1 MKLSKHARIGLVAA
15 VLVSMLAI
23 ALAAIRYDPVWL
35 FHRSEL
41 RNANEIIARV
51 EAFRASHGRLPETAE
66 EVGMDTDEIS
76 VYYWKDGENEY
87 SIMFGRYAMG
97 ECQTYHSRTKKWGFG
112 CS

>member
-1 MKLSKHARIGLVAA
+1 MKLSNRARIGLAA
-15 VLVSMLAI
+15 LVIFSILAV

-41 RNANEIIARV
+41 RNGNEIIARV

-76 VYYWKDGENEY
+76 VYYRKDGGNEY
-87 SIMFGRYAMG
+87 SVMFGRHAMG
-97 ECQTYHSRTKKWGFG
+97 ECETYYSRTKKWGFG
-112 CS
+112 C